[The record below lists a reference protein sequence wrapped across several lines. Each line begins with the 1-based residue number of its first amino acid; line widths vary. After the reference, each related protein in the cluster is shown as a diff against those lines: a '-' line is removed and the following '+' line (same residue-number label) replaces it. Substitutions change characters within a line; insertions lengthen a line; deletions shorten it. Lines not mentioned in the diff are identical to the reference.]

1 MHFSNRIK
9 LFGYNPIRFS
19 IVTFIIS
26 KTDFMHTKQW
36 LLLALLFTCKFL
48 GAQVT
53 DTSSVAD
60 DTDYSSFGDVAGVKR
75 YTTQKV
81 LNQTPNR
88 IVSIGYEY
96 HGAFDMPNVPL
107 SPLGSG
113 DVTRPIK
120 HISGLRAQVN
130 IPVISTTKI
139 IWQLGAS
146 YWRSNYSFDKSRGIS
161 DFSSKLSTYGMH
173 TAGLNTTIFKPLN
186 EKNFLI
192 LQASADVNGV
202 FENLKE
208 VNNRAVTYSGA
219 AIYGWKKSEKNMFG
233 IGVSRTYRAGQALAV
248 PIILWNKT
256 FNDDWGMEL
265 LLPAR
270 GHLRYNF
277 STSNIL
283 QLGYELEGNQYWM
296 RTPSP
301 NGEVYIQRGELKPRL
316 MWDKRLF
323 GFVWLNVQ
331 GGLRYN
337 WRYDVM
343 NKYDAQ
349 KNDQLFFSSK
359 LTNPFFFNIS
369 LNFVSP

>member
-1 MHFSNRIK
+1 MH
-9 LFGYNPIRFS
+9 
-19 IVTFIIS
+19 
-26 KTDFMHTKQW
+26 MKQL
-36 LLLALLFTCKFL
+36 LLLAFCFTCL
-48 GAQVT
+48 VAGAQVT
-53 DTSSVAD
+53 DTSTVVD
-60 DTDYSSFGDVAGVKR
+60 NTDYSSFGDVAGVKR
-75 YTTQKV
+75 YATQKV

-96 HGAFDMPNVPL
+96 HGSFNMPNVPL
-107 SPLGSG
+107 YPTALAPQTFN
-113 DVTRPIK
+113 VNRL
-120 HISGLRAQVN
+120 SGLRAQVN
-130 IPVISTTKI
+130 IPVVSTTKI
-139 IWQLGAS
+139 IWQMGAN
-146 YWRSNYSFDKSRGIS
+146 YWQSGYAFEPNNGKNPFITKLNDK
-161 DFSSKLSTYGMH
+161 GMH
-173 TAGLNTTIFKPLN
+173 TAGINTTIFKPLN

-192 LQASADVNGV
+192 FQASADFNGV
-202 FENLKE
+202 FQNLKE
-208 VNNRAVTYSGA
+208 VNSRALTFSA
-219 AIYGWKKSEKNMFG
+219 AVIYGWKKSEKNMFG

-343 NKYDAQ
+343 NKYDAR